1 MLWDKLSTEEQDN
14 RIRLQ
19 KDMEDE
25 TLLHSISKYWK
36 DYDRAPDEG
45 IPEQQV
51 TNATV
56 VV

>member
-36 DYDRAPDEG
+36 DY
-45 IPEQQV
+45 
-51 TNATV
+51 
-56 VV
+56 